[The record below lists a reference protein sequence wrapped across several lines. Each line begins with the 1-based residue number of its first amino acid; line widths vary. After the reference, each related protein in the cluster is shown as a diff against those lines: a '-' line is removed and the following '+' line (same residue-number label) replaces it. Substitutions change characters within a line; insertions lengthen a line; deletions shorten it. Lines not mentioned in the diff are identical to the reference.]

1 MRAGRMVSIAGADAS
16 PGAGRKTRAACG
28 SASWSIIEFSN
39 PDTNTKAEHYW
50 HRREVRD
57 RGHMCVAAERVRNEE
72 PRLQEFSLRE

>member
-50 HRREVRD
+50 HRRETRGEVRSEGGRQD
-57 RGHMCVAAERVRNEE
+57 DLPTR
-72 PRLQEFSLRE
+72 